1 MTLSKLKPLEQ
12 LLFAIVILILI
23 LGSYSWLRFIPQN
36 NEILDLHSQVAAT
49 ERKLLKTRIPDEP
62 DQDIEALL
70 KQLDD
75 QEHAAELIR
84 TMADG
89 IGERLAPF
97 DSQELKVRISE
108 LARNSGVR
116 IRINETYVKTLTT
129 GALVPSV
136 QNKKKIKQA
145 TPLVTATNVILPESH
160 SWIARMSAETL
171 FHRPMQRLIL
181 EGDYQSIRTFIHG
194 LAELQW
200 QLTVVKLKLERLPST
215 PLRGYAQMLNSEL
228 VLAL

>member
-1 MTLSKLKPLEQ
+1 MRLAKLNPLEQ
-12 LLFAIVILILI
+12 LLSAVVILVIVV
-23 LGSYSWLRFIPQN
+23 GGYSWLRFIPQN
-36 NEILDLHSQVAAT
+36 NTIVNLQAQAAAT
-49 ERKLLKTRIPDEP
+49 ERKLIKTRIPDEP

-75 QEHAAELIR
+75 QEQAAELIR

-89 IGERLAPF
+89 MGERLAPF

-108 LARNSGVR
+108 LARNTNVR
-116 IRINETYVKTLTT
+116 ISTNEAYVKPHINTPVV
-129 GALVPSV
+129 LVK
-136 QNKKKIKQA
+136 NKKKIIQA
-145 TPLVTATNVILPESH
+145 ATQTATDLILPASH
-160 SWIARMSAETL
+160 SWIARMSADTL

-181 EGDYQSIRTFIHG
+181 EGDYQSIRSFIHG

-200 QLTVVKLKLERLPST
+200 QVTVVQLKLERLPST
-215 PLRGYAQMLNSEL
+215 PLRGYAQRLQSEL

>member
-12 LLFAIVILILI
+12 FLFAIVILILI
-23 LGSYSWLRFIPQN
+23 LGSYSWLRFIPKN
-36 NEILDLHSQVAAT
+36 NEIMDLQSQAVAT

-89 IGERLAPF
+89 MGDRLAPF

-108 LARNSGVR
+108 LARNSNVR
-116 IRINETYVKTLTT
+116 ITTNESYVKTLNKTPIV
-129 GALVPSV
+129 VPK
-136 QNKKKIKQA
+136 NKKTIKQA
-145 TPLVTATNVILPESH
+145 TPQTATDVILPASH
-160 SWIARMSAETL
+160 SWIARMSADTL

-181 EGDYQSIRTFIHG
+181 VGDYQSIRTFIHG

-200 QLTVVKLKLERLPST
+200 QVTVVQLKLERLPST
-215 PLRGYAQMLNSEL
+215 PLRGHAQMLNSEL